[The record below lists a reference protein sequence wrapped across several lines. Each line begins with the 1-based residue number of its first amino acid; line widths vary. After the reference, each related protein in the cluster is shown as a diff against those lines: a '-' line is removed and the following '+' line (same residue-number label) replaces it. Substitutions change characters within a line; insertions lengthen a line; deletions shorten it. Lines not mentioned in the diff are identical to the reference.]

1 MTVVS
6 VCGIYPLI
14 QVIFTVIEFLR
25 LRLPHELYVYL
36 RVKRPTLRQLQLK
49 KHKRAQKE
57 YLTIYISTHDFIW
70 SVNFVISNLIYFT
83 PMLTWL
89 SSSLYFAC

>member
-25 LRLPHELYVYL
+25 LRFPHELYVYL

-49 KHKRAQKE
+49 NTKEHKKN
-57 YLTIYISTHDFIW
+57 I
-70 SVNFVISNLIYFT
+70 
-83 PMLTWL
+83 
-89 SSSLYFAC
+89 

>member
-6 VCGIYPLI
+6 VCVIYPLI

-36 RVKRPTLRQLQLK
+36 RVKLPTLRQLQLK
-49 KHKRAQKE
+49 NTKEHKKN
-57 YLTIYISTHDFIW
+57 I
-70 SVNFVISNLIYFT
+70 
-83 PMLTWL
+83 
-89 SSSLYFAC
+89 

>member
-25 LRLPHELYVYL
+25 LHLPHELYVYL

-49 KHKRAQKE
+49 NTKEHKKN
-57 YLTIYISTHDFIW
+57 I
-70 SVNFVISNLIYFT
+70 
-83 PMLTWL
+83 
-89 SSSLYFAC
+89 

>member
-25 LRLPHELYVYL
+25 LCLPHELYVYL
-36 RVKRPTLRQLQLK
+36 RVKLPTLRQLQLK
-49 KHKRAQKE
+49 NTKEHKKN
-57 YLTIYISTHDFIW
+57 I
-70 SVNFVISNLIYFT
+70 
-83 PMLTWL
+83 
-89 SSSLYFAC
+89 

>member
-1 MTVVS
+1 MKGKRPSFDFKVKSVMTVVS

-36 RVKRPTLRQLQLK
+36 RVKLPTLRQLQLK
-49 KHKRAQKE
+49 NTKEHKKN
-57 YLTIYISTHDFIW
+57 I
-70 SVNFVISNLIYFT
+70 
-83 PMLTWL
+83 
-89 SSSLYFAC
+89 

>member
-1 MTVVS
+1 MKGKRPSFDLKVKSVMTVVS

-36 RVKRPTLRQLQLK
+36 RVKCPTLRQLQLK
-49 KHKRAQKE
+49 NTKEHKKN
-57 YLTIYISTHDFIW
+57 I
-70 SVNFVISNLIYFT
+70 
-83 PMLTWL
+83 
-89 SSSLYFAC
+89 